1 MSTSITT
8 QPDTIGAGEIRFY
21 DYIQPPLPAGN
32 YTLKANQEVKGVTD
46 GQDPSYVSN
55 QPLLVNGPRFS
66 IEPSTIHTLF
76 PPANQLGNYDNSL
89 PHIVFNN
96 FSLPWSREINP
107 PVSES
112 EKSLRFEK
120 AMANPAE
127 INQIPWI
134 GLLTVYQDDID
145 SGKVPNPVVMTVNQ
159 MLTPSPKVL
168 LPSLGKVINGS
179 DSLTAIDFDINYFQ
193 AIAPTIEELPF
204 LAHARGVNT
213 GGKVMLGMN
222 DDGCFSVV
230 IGNRLPKAGVKNYI
244 FLVSYEG
251 HQDHL
256 SLNKMDDYDKIRLV
270 TLGSWQFTCNE
281 ARASFKTLMADLC
294 LEGRGGVSL
303 LQLPKEAQTD
313 TNNLAKEA
321 LEISYVPLQ
330 NNMREGETSTSWYRG
345 PLVAAPTDRKFIECY
360 GPYLY
365 SDRAIHYDPESGL
378 FNHAYSSAWQ
388 IGRLLALSD
397 GTFANG
403 FFNWRNAYLKTI
415 KKKSTNEV
423 LKEKAMII
431 GDVEEKDANIVSGT
445 LSLFTN
451 KFKKV
456 DWPVFETRKEK
467 LLGDHLPGVF
477 SENEVKT
484 LIENDDDPLLEL
496 AKKLKN

>member
-1 MSTSITT
+1 MSTSIIT

-32 YTLKANQEVKGVTD
+32 YTLKAKQEVKGVTD
-46 GQDPSYVSN
+46 DQDPLYASN

-66 IEPSTIHTLF
+66 IEPSAIHTLY

-89 PHIVFNN
+89 PHMVFNN

-107 PVSES
+107 PVTDAER
-112 EKSLRFEK
+112 KLRFNK
-120 AMANPAE
+120 AMGDPAE
-127 INQIPWI
+127 INQIPWM

-145 SGKVPNPVVMTVNQ
+145 LGKVPAIPRVMTVEE
-159 MLTPSPKVL
+159 MLTPTDKVL
-168 LPSLGKVINGS
+168 LPVLGKVTNGT
-179 DSLTAIDFDINYFQ
+179 DSLTVMDVDLDYFQ
-193 AIAPTIEELPF
+193 AIAPTITELPF

-213 GGKVMLGMN
+213 GGKVMLGMD

-230 IGNRLPKAGVKNYI
+230 IGNRLPKGGDKNYI
-244 FLVSYEG
+244 YLVSYEG

-256 SLNKMDDYDKIRLV
+256 SPNKITGYDKIRLV
-270 TLGSWQFTCNE
+270 MLGSWQFTCNE
-281 ARASFKTLMADLC
+281 ARASFKTLMSDLC

-303 LQLPKEAQTD
+303 LQMPKIPDTD
-313 TNNLAKEA
+313 TNKLAKEA

-345 PLVAAPTDRKFIECY
+345 PMVAAPTQRSFAY

-365 SDRAIHYDPESGL
+365 SDHAIHYDPEYGL

-403 FFNWRNAYLKTI
+403 LFSWRNAYLKKLTKESKNKQLKAKANI
-415 KKKSTNEV
+415 LAAAEV
-423 LKEKAMII
+423 KEP
-431 GDVEEKDANIVSGT
+431 NIVSGT

-451 KFKKV
+451 KFRDV
-456 DWPVFETRKEK
+456 EWPVFETRREK
-467 LLGDHLPGVF
+467 LLGNHLPGVL
-477 SENEVKT
+477 NDQEVKT
-484 LIENDDDPLLEL
+484 LIKNDDDPLLEL
-496 AKKLKN
+496 VKKLKK